1 MSETTRQI
9 ENIFPKILFIRKE
22 KDASWTTPEFI
33 KQCLGL
39 EYRKN
44 GDHNWATT
52 NAYVLDLPDFKELK
66 DAIQDEL
73 DKIIEEYYQKNIKET
88 QLYITQSWIN
98 VNDDG
103 DSHPPHCHPNSILSG
118 VVYIDVAENDCIDF
132 VDQRHDTRV
141 ALEGTPTYTQPVEQ
155 GDIVMFD
162 SQIHHHVVA
171 SNRDKKRISLA
182 FNTFV
187 KGTLGSKEGLTEV
200 KINGYTT

>member
-1 MSETTRQI
+1 MSEATRQI
-9 ENIFPKILFIRKE
+9 ENIFPQTVFIRKE

-52 NAYVLDLPDFKELK
+52 DAYLLDLPEFKELK

-98 VNDDG
+98 VNCDG
-103 DSHPPHCHPNSILSG
+103 DSHPPHSHPNSILSG

-132 VDQRHDTRV
+132 VDKRHDTRV
-141 ALEGTPTYTQPVEQ
+141 ALEGTPTYTLPVEQ

-162 SQIHHHVVA
+162 SQIQHLVVG
-171 SNRDKKRISLA
+171 SKRDKKRISLA